1 MASHK
6 QPIKQ
11 PENRRRPITRLRYGS
26 HLKTILFLLLQ
37 NIFQTC
43 VIVFVPSHFHQQK
56 ISHETRSGDLVG
68 HMIILLQYDWPK
80 EDQTFFELLDRIRSH
95 GGLTYRKFFNYIV
108 SILVSIVELFKKNQ
122 FNLMFSNS
130 LLDQR
135 HPFLIWFD

>member
-1 MASHK
+1 M
-6 QPIKQ
+6 
-11 PENRRRPITRLRYGS
+11 
-26 HLKTILFLLLQ
+26 LFLLLQ

-43 VIVFVPSHFHQQK
+43 VIVFIPSHFNQQK

-108 SILVSIVELFKKNQ
+108 SILFISLAVLKKIQ
-122 FNLMFSNS
+122 FNLMFSYS